1 MTKLDQLIKDLCPNG
16 VEYKKIKDICVR
28 QKGTPITA
36 SEMKRIAKINGAVR
50 VFAAGNTFVDADYDD
65 VSNVITVPSV
75 IVKSRGNI
83 GFEYYDKPFTHKNE
97 MWSYSA
103 KDTKIN
109 LKFLYHYLQNRADV
123 FQKKAKTGKL
133 PQISTPDTDNF
144 TIPVPPIA
152 VQNEIVRILDTFTEL
167 TAELTA
173 RKQQYEYYRNSLLN
187 FENSP
192 ISLIKDLC
200 PNGVGYKTLG
210 ELGEFY
216 GGLTGK
222 TKEDFKNGNAYFV
235 TYKNIYSNPAL
246 SIDIEDKVKINAN
259 EKQNTVQYGD
269 VLFTGSSET
278 PEECGMSSVLTART
292 DKKLYLN
299 SFCFGFRFKQ
309 LNLFNPDFCKHLFRS
324 YSLRQ
329 QLQKTADGVTRFNVS
344 KKKMAKVTIPVPP
357 LAVQNEIVRLLDR
370 FEALCNDISVGLPA
384 EIKAR
389 QQQYEYY
396 RNKLLTFEEVKA

>member
-1 MTKLDQLIKDLCPNG
+1 MSKLEQLIKDLCPNG
-16 VEYKKIKDICVR
+16 VE
-28 QKGTPITA
+28 
-36 SEMKRIAKINGAVR
+36 S
-50 VFAAGNTFVDADYDD
+50 
-65 VSNVITVPSV
+65 
-75 IVKSRGNI
+75 
-83 GFEYYDKPFTHKNE
+83 
-97 MWSYSA
+97 
-103 KDTKIN
+103 
-109 LKFLYHYLQNRADV
+109 
-123 FQKKAKTGKL
+123 
-133 PQISTPDTDNF
+133 
-144 TIPVPPIA
+144 
-152 VQNEIVRILDTFTEL
+152 
-167 TAELTA
+167 
-173 RKQQYEYYRNSLLN
+173 
-187 FENSP
+187 
-192 ISLIKDLC
+192 
-200 PNGVGYKTLG
+200 KTLG

-222 TKEDFKNGNAYFV
+222 TKEDFKDGNAYFV

-357 LAVQNEIVRLLDR
+357 LAVQNEIVRILDA
-370 FEALCNDISVGLPA
+370 FTELTA
-384 EIKAR
+384 ELTAR
-389 QQQYEYY
+389 KQQYEYY
-396 RNKLLTFEEVKA
+396 RNSLLNFSNTDEKSGGVRQLIAVTLKTLLTSILMLNGALWVSVH

>member
-50 VFAAGNTFVDADYDD
+50 VFAAGNTFVDTDYDD

-152 VQNEIVRILDTFTEL
+152 IQNEIVRILDTFTEL

-222 TKEDFKNGNAYFV
+222 TKEDFKDGNAYFV

-357 LAVQNEIVRLLDR
+357 LAVQNEIVRILDR